1 MDIPNS
7 DRSCLPKYCKQCF
20 EHELAELLKPQ
31 SSSNA
36 EGVADGNANSGSGS
50 GAILQS
56 LAAVAEDFS
65 VDARNVVC
73 VQCSRPVTS
82 ENKSPVPEC
91 CFECWQKQE
100 KLEEEILDAKPGVD
114 EKSER
119 TELQTPP
126 KKTKLEEAAAKLFPQ
141 WQPRAA
147 VPHAD
152 FLEALTEKSK
162 AVSWCTVFQKAA
174 RILCG
179 PPKADALSHWLEQS
193 DLEKKRWGESFSAVR
208 YALLDVSTPAA
219 DSKAGIAEE
228 GKNDDILHVPTSYD
242 LKLLLKDHGKQKTH
256 ASIATSLCCLVR
268 FCFFKTT
275 NPQGPKRVQ
284 ETDFLSIS
292 MRPRLPTTRE
302 GGRCTAHWLP

>member
-179 PPKADALSHWLEQS
+179 APKADALSHWLEQS

-242 LKLLLKDHGKQKTH
+242 LKLLLKDHGKQETH

>member
-1 MDIPNS
+1 MTPS
-7 DRSCLPKYCKQCF
+7 
-20 EHELAELLKPQ
+20 LASMRKVRGQSFRPPQ
-31 SSSNA
+31 KK
-36 EGVADGNANSGSGS
+36 
-50 GAILQS
+50 QS
-56 LAAVAEDFS
+56 L
-65 VDARNVVC
+65 R
-73 VQCSRPVTS
+73 
-82 ENKSPVPEC
+82 
-91 CFECWQKQE
+91 KQ
-100 KLEEEILDAKPGVD
+100 
-114 EKSER
+114 
-119 TELQTPP
+119 PP
-126 KKTKLEEAAAKLFPQ
+126 SYSHNGNREQQFRMQIFWK
-141 WQPRAA
+141 
-147 VPHAD
+147 
-152 FLEALTEKSK
+152 TEKSK

-179 PPKADALSHWLEQS
+179 APKADALSHWLEQS